1 MFIKKLLIICLFLC
15 LSLNAS
21 EKEKV
26 SLYLDWLNQ
35 FQFAGYYI
43 AKEKGFYD
51 ELGIDLEVIE
61 YSDNLD
67 VSNKVIES
75 TATYGIGKS
84 SLIIDK
90 FAGKNIILLSSF
102 FQNSPL
108 VLLTLKTSNIKTPK
122 DLIDKNVMITEDA
135 KNAIAIKAMI
145 VSQGIKIDELNI
157 QNHSFDIKDL
167 IDGKTDAM
175 ACFSS
180 NEPFILKEK
189 NIKYNIINPS
199 DYGFDFYEGI
209 LFTSEKE
216 LKENP
221 TRVQN
226 FNQASIKGWEYAFT
240 HIEETAKIIYEKYN
254 TQNKSLKA
262 LIYEGNTLKDL
273 SKIEQNLLGDINH
286 LTIEEIKKLYT
297 LLGLNSTN
305 SSFETQKLIFDKNDI
320 LINEEDR
327 KYLEENSFALLVEN
341 NKIPF
346 SFKTTEELV
355 GAEIDFWNLLSK
367 KLSRSF
373 NIEEMIKTEFIN
385 IFSDSIKGKFVY
397 SFEEE
402 RSDKYIFSEPIT
414 KIPIAIATKNN
425 INYINDLSSLNNI
438 TIGILKDLKLTH
450 VLKNTYP
457 NITFE
462 EIDSIDNGINKLKE
476 NKIFGFIDN
485 FYTLSHSINQ
495 LKLNELKINNSLQYE
510 ISMRLKV
517 EKNNERFIQLV
528 NKIVTTLTQKEK
540 NDILNNYQLISYQQD
555 IDFIYIIEFIIPLI
569 ILLAILI
576 FFNYRLK
583 NEVKIRKETEIKL
596 SKFANK
602 DSLTNIY
609 NRRKIEELCENEIK
623 RSERYNNDL
632 SLIFFDLNDFKLIND
647 LSGHHKGDDVLI
659 KITDTVSNN
668 IRATDYFGRWGGDE
682 FLIVLQH
689 TDLLQT
695 KKIIKVLESKINEI
709 NFDLK
714 GNLKVTCSFGLCQ
727 YEENDTLDSLLKR
740 ADDSMYAIKNEYKR
754 MRNIIA

>member
-1 MFIKKLLIICLFLC
+1 M
-15 LSLNAS
+15 
-21 EKEKV
+21 
-26 SLYLDWLNQ
+26 DWLNQ

-122 DLIDKNVMITEDA
+122 DLIYKNVMITEDA

>member
-1 MFIKKLLIICLFLC
+1 M
-15 LSLNAS
+15 
-21 EKEKV
+21 
-26 SLYLDWLNQ
+26 DWLNQ

-108 VLLTLKTSNIKTPK
+108 VLLTLKSSNIKTPK

-438 TIGILKDLKLTH
+438 TIGILKDLKLTQ
-450 VLKNTYP
+450 VLKNTYL

>member
-1 MFIKKLLIICLFLC
+1 M
-15 LSLNAS
+15 
-21 EKEKV
+21 
-26 SLYLDWLNQ
+26 DWLNQ

-108 VLLTLKTSNIKTPK
+108 VLLTLKSSNIKTPK

>member
-1 MFIKKLLIICLFLC
+1 M
-15 LSLNAS
+15 
-21 EKEKV
+21 
-26 SLYLDWLNQ
+26 DWLNQ

-145 VSQGIKIDELNI
+145 VSQGIKMDELNI

-438 TIGILKDLKLTH
+438 TIGILKDLKLTQ
-450 VLKNTYP
+450 VLKNTYL

-495 LKLNELKINNSLQYE
+495 IKLNELKINNSLQYE

>member
-1 MFIKKLLIICLFLC
+1 M
-15 LSLNAS
+15 
-21 EKEKV
+21 
-26 SLYLDWLNQ
+26 DWLNQ

-262 LIYEGNTLKDL
+262 LIYEGNTLKSL

>member
-1 MFIKKLLIICLFLC
+1 M
-15 LSLNAS
+15 
-21 EKEKV
+21 
-26 SLYLDWLNQ
+26 DWLNQ

-438 TIGILKDLKLTH
+438 TIGILKDLKLTQ
-450 VLKNTYP
+450 VLKNTYL

-495 LKLNELKINNSLQYE
+495 LKLDKLKINNSLQYE

>member
-1 MFIKKLLIICLFLC
+1 M
-15 LSLNAS
+15 
-21 EKEKV
+21 
-26 SLYLDWLNQ
+26 DWLNQ